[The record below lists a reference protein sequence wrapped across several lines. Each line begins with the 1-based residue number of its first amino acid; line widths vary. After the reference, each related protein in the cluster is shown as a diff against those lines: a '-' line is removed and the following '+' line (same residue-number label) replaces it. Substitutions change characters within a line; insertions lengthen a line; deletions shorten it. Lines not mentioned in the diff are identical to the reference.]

1 MQTTFTKKSLAE
13 EVATMIQQQISTGRY
28 QVGDK
33 LPVEAELMQE
43 FGVGRSSV
51 REAIKQ
57 LANSGLLRVQQGLGT
72 FVEDNS
78 GIKEPLVQRLKRSN
92 VKEIDEVRQLLEMK
106 IAENAALKRTA
117 KDIKKMKQLLELRNT
132 EAEADNAAES
142 IEADIHFHIAI
153 AEASGNEVLADL
165 YKSFAGTLKK
175 HFLKQYTDASSFRET
190 AALHQHLL
198 NSIIDKNPKQ
208 AWHFAALI
216 NGHITG

>member
-1 MQTTFTKKSLAE
+1 MQNALVKRSLAE
-13 EVATMIQQQISTGRY
+13 EVAALIQQQITTGHY

-33 LPVEAELMQE
+33 LPVEAELMEE

-57 LANSGLLRVQQGLGT
+57 LANAGLLRVQQGLGT

-78 GIKEPLVQRLKRSN
+78 GIKEPLAQRLKRSAI
-92 VKEIDEVRQLLEMK
+92 KDIDEVRQLLEMK

-117 KDIKKMKQLLELRNT
+117 KDIKKMKQLLELRDAAA
-132 EAEADNAAES
+132 EDDDAEAS
-142 IEADIHFHIAI
+142 IEADISFHISI
-153 AEASGNEVLADL
+153 AEASGNEVLSDL
-165 YKSFAGTLKK
+165 YKSFSGTLKK
-175 HFLKQYTDASSFRET
+175 HFLKQYTDAATFRDT
-190 AALHQHLL
+190 AALHRNLL
-198 NSIIDKNPKQ
+198 NSIIDKNPRQ